1 VNEKM
6 PNKQDRLIR
15 ARVMTKPKKNTLD
28 PQGIVVKQNLEKMG
42 IEYIDKISIGRYIEI
57 AITEGPEQ
65 EIKKNVQEAVD
76 KLLHNSIIEDYE
88 VIYER

>member
-1 VNEKM
+1 M
-6 PNKQDRLIR
+6 LNKQDRLIR

-57 AITEGPEQ
+57 GIAEGPEK
-65 EIKKNVQEAVD
+65 EVKKNVQEAVD

>member
-1 VNEKM
+1 MNEKM

-57 AITEGPEQ
+57 GIAEGPEE

>member
-1 VNEKM
+1 M
-6 PNKQDRLIR
+6 PNKHNKLIR
-15 ARVMTKPKKNTLD
+15 AGVMTKPKKNTLV

-57 AITEGPEQ
+57 GLSQGPES
-65 EIKKNVQEAVD
+65 EIKQNVQEAVD

-88 VIYER
+88 VIYE

>member
-1 VNEKM
+1 M

-57 AITEGPEQ
+57 GFSQGPES
-65 EIKKNVQEAVD
+65 EIKQNVQEAVD

-88 VIYER
+88 VIYE

>member
-1 VNEKM
+1 
-6 PNKQDRLIR
+6 
-15 ARVMTKPKKNTLD
+15 MTKPKKNTLD

-57 AITEGPEQ
+57 GLSQGTES
-65 EIKKNVQEAVD
+65 EIKQNVQEAVD

-88 VIYER
+88 VIYE